1 MKWHYGFAFSLLT
14 GIALGVLPVA
24 LKITLQDMSAVT
36 ITWYRFLVAG
46 LVLLVLWIPGRQ
58 GHTGKLDRK
67 TYFLLGVAIIGLCGN
82 YVFFVV
88 GLRFIVPSTAQVAAQ
103 LAMVFLFLGGV
114 FILGEHFYIVQ
125 KVGVGLTLI
134 GIALF
139 INPRWSELIQIS
151 SRFAVGIGSIVF
163 AAFCWGGYGV
173 AQKVL
178 SRTLEPSAILIP
190 VFLASAVIILPWA
203 APAQIF
209 DLNRLELIMLGVC
222 IFISLFAYLCLA
234 KALKCWQ
241 ASRVSAVLALI
252 PLFSVAAEKIGS
264 VFFAKYHNSRKNKC
278 FVCIGGGNIS
288 KRLNDY
294 SVVFWAEVILF
305 HKPIRRHKADIGIYS

>member
-1 MKWHYGFAFSLLT
+1 MNWRYGFTFSLFT
-14 GIALGVLPVA
+14 GMAMGILPVA

-46 LVLLVLWIPGRQ
+46 LVLLILWIPGRPLGQ
-58 GHTGKLDRK
+58 AIKLDRK
-67 TYFLLGVAIIGLCGN
+67 TYFLLGIAILGLCGN

-88 GLRFIVPSTAQVAAQ
+88 GLRFIAPSTAQVAAQ

-114 FILGEHFYIVQ
+114 FILGERFYLVQ

-173 AQKVL
+173 AQKML
-178 SRTLEPSAILIP
+178 SRTLEPGAILIP
-190 VFLASAVIILPWA
+190 VFLVSAVIILPWV
-203 APAQIF
+203 APFQIF
-209 DLNRLELIMLGVC
+209 DLNRLGLIMLGVC

-252 PLFSVAAEKIGS
+252 PLFSVAAEKMGS
-264 VFFAKYHNSRKNKC
+264 IYLPSIIIAENINFLSVLGAAILISGSMITALYSGRK
-278 FVCIGGGNIS
+278 
-288 KRLNDY
+288 
-294 SVVFWAEVILF
+294 
-305 HKPIRRHKADIGIYS
+305 